1 MRHNILHNLFRHSQT
16 RLRLPW
22 SSCSVAVSPHDLAI
36 SLIWSQ
42 HRPLALFHQN
52 QKIQTNELLVVPE
65 IATKPSKTSFVWPE
79 RIRHTLNL
87 LKTNSSNELLFE
99 SALWPFQPFC
109 LEKKAISYP
118 TLYTPF
124 FSPILYDFYEER
136 QATSVKRKRR
146 LKMNK
151 HKFRK
156 RRDRQRALRKRLG
169 K

>member
-1 MRHNILHNLFRHSQT
+1 MRHNILHHLFRRSQIP
-16 RLRLPW
+16 LKLPW
-22 SSCSVAVSPHDLAI
+22 SSCPVTVNPLDLTI

-52 QKIQTNELLVVPE
+52 QKIQGDEPLVMPK
-65 IATKPSKTSFVWPE
+65 ISANPNKTSFVWPE
-79 RIRHTLNL
+79 KIRHRLNFF
-87 LKTNSSNELLFE
+87 KTNLSNELLFE
-99 SALWPFQPFC
+99 TSLSHFQPSCSERKIFF
-109 LEKKAISYP
+109 YP
-118 TLYTPF
+118 TLSTSF
-124 FSPILYDFYEER
+124 FSPILYNFYEKR